1 MIYVLS
7 YLLAP
12 GNLLFLK
19 GIFVGF
25 DMVTC
30 GVLALLLTRKGL
42 DPRRVIIYAWCP
54 LPIVEFA
61 LQGHVDA
68 VTITFTVL
76 AVLCATSNRRGARAL
91 TGFLIGM
98 ATLTKIYPILLL
110 VAVVRR
116 REWTLKQQALL
127 LTCFATIILGYLPFY
142 VLGHGH
148 IFGFFSSYAGENTTN
163 SGPVPQ
169 VIYWIWKHSPLG
181 LQLAT
186 IIALEH
192 SVDLLVLG
200 IVSLVVLL
208 LRLRERISMETATLL
223 LIGTTFAIS
232 PHIFP
237 WYTTALLPWI
247 AMLAGPLWVGKRM
260 SGKGLAVSTAWYFT
274 LTVLLGY
281 LLESSQDWRIY
292 YALVYDVVLLGL
304 AVAVAAEVRRL
315 SPWDHLKG

>member
-1 MIYVLS
+1 
-7 YLLAP
+7 
-12 GNLLFLK
+12 
-19 GIFVGF
+19 VGF

-61 LQGHVDA
+61 IQGHADA
-68 VTITFTVL
+68 VTITFTLL

-91 TGFLIGM
+91 TGFLIAM

-110 VAVVRR
+110 IVIMRR
-116 REWTLKQQALL
+116 REWTLKQPALL

-142 VLGHGH
+142 LLGHGH
-148 IFGFFSSYAGENTTN
+148 ILGFFSSYAGENTTN

-169 VIYWIWKHSPLG
+169 VIYWTWKHSPLG
-181 LQLAT
+181 LQLST

-247 AMLAGPLWVGKRM
+247 AMLAGPLWIGKRM
-260 SGKGLAVSTAWYFT
+260 SGKGLAVSIAWYFT
-274 LTVLLGY
+274 LSVLLGY
-281 LLESSQDWRIY
+281 FLENSQDWRIY
-292 YALVYDVVLLGL
+292 YVLVYDVVLLGL
-304 AVAVAAEVRRL
+304 ALAVAVEVRRL
-315 SPWDHLKG
+315 SPWDHLKGSS